1 MMPLICLRRG
11 QDPKGS
17 WTINISSRELEDITV
32 QANGKAIGF
41 TMTLWGSAKGS
52 RRNSEYKSYQL
63 PEDDYNI
70 FPPEKV

>member
-1 MMPLICLRRG
+1 MLPLIYSRRG

-17 WTINISSRELEDITV
+17 WTINISDRTDNTL

-41 TMTLWGSAKGS
+41 AMTLWGSAKGS
-52 RRNSEYKSYQL
+52 RKFSEYKPYQM
-63 PEDDYNI
+63 PEDDYNV